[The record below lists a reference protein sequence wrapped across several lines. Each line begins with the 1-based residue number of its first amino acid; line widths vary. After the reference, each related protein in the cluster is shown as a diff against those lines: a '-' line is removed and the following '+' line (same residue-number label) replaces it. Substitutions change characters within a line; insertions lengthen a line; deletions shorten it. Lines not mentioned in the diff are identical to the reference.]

1 MQHHPR
7 HSPATDSTVPTDAPR
22 PFSHDEIAP
31 HARELWLQQGS
42 PADRDEAIWLEAES
56 RLRATHEGASG
67 KLPAVGS
74 VQ

>member
-7 HSPATDSTVPTDAPR
+7 QFPVTESTEQINAPR
-22 PFSHDEIAP
+22 AFSHDEIAP

-42 PADRDEAIWLEAES
+42 PADRDKAIWLEAES